1 MVLRVGEEEQNQ
13 QNHLSIKMF
22 NANASLNKH
31 DEDPPYDIISPGMT
45 ASLPDLSHTYT
56 GLESHVT
63 VGVNA
68 S

>member
-1 MVLRVGEEEQNQ
+1 
-13 QNHLSIKMF
+13 MF

-45 ASLPDLSHTYT
+45 DSLPDLSHTYT
-56 GLESHVT
+56 GLERHIT
-63 VGVNA
+63 VGVYA